1 MKKAMQVLPKITLK
15 QLSVFVSIYQTGSTS
30 RASEELHLSQSAVS
44 SALTEL
50 EARLQ
55 MERLHLVD

>member
-1 MKKAMQVLPKITLK
+1 MKKSVQAVPKITLK
-15 QLSVFVSIYQTGSTS
+15 QLAVFVSIYQTGSTS

-50 EARLQ
+50 ES
-55 MERLHLVD
+55 